1 MPVMLDDQAR
11 SVNEWLQAG
20 LVFLGAG
27 AGGLARYG
35 LSALIQSQAGAGF
48 PWATLCVNVT
58 GCFAGGLLGTL
69 LAANAGMRT
78 EFKAAVIVGVLGGY
92 TTFSTF
98 GRESAAL
105 FGDGQWGRGLAYVQ
119 ASNVL
124 GIACVGL
131 GVLAAKRLSGA

>member
-1 MPVMLDDQAR
+1 MQEPIRA
-11 SVNEWLQAG
+11 VNVPLEAA

-27 AGGLARYG
+27 LGGLARYG
-35 LSALIQSQAGAGF
+35 LSALVQSQAGTAF

-58 GCFAGGLLGTL
+58 GCFAGGVLGTL
-69 LAANAGMRT
+69 LAANAGLRP
-78 EFKAAVIVGVLGGY
+78 ELKAAIIVGVLGGY

-105 FGDGQWGRGLAYVQ
+105 FADGHWGRGAAYML

-124 GIACVGL
+124 GIAGVGV
-131 GVLAAKRLSGA
+131 GVLAARRLSGA